1 MENKILSTSIV
12 ETISP
17 PKRYFRI
24 TSVQNNKVDATD
36 IYGNRELLA
45 LSEIRLVVDPIK
57 WQELDAIFNP
67 QP

>member
-12 ETISP
+12 ETIST

-36 IYGNRELLA
+36 I
-45 LSEIRLVVDPIK
+45 
-57 WQELDAIFNP
+57 WQ
-67 QP
+67 